1 MLYLAEEEFTF
12 TKYLNFMHNGL
23 KFGKVV
29 INSTKM
35 LAVIVKECNFITASV
50 DEIEAHKTSEGKEL
64 VFGKVIIKGCN
75 GVAPCCF
82 LLKMSVTERIWRR
95 YILEKQLSRP

>member
-1 MLYLAEEEFTF
+1 MKQILNSNGQEFLPTRVSNAPKPVLNQQLIKRSVNANSLPYYQKFLQTVLYLAEEEFTF

-35 LAVIVKECNFITASV
+35 LAV
-50 DEIEAHKTSEGKEL
+50 
-64 VFGKVIIKGCN
+64 
-75 GVAPCCF
+75 
-82 LLKMSVTERIWRR
+82 R
-95 YILEKQLSRP
+95 